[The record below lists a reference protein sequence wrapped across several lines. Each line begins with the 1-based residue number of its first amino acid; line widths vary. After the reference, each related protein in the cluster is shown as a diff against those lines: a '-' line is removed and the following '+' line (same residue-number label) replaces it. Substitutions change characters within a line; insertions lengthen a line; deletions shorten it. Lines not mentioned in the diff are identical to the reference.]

1 MNKRKNKVLTSLYF
15 FLSVYHIGNGFAAH
29 QLLQIGNG
37 SILVKMDGFSV
48 QLGLGLGLWLW
59 LGRREPKVG
68 GLSHGFW
75 AACGH
80 AGTPHFLG
88 PRDSFAEN
96 GPAEVT
102 LGLTDQKTG
111 GKAGC

>member
-1 MNKRKNKVLTSLYF
+1 MLELDTLR
-15 FLSVYHIGNGFAAH
+15 
-29 QLLQIGNG
+29 
-37 SILVKMDGFSV
+37 
-48 QLGLGLGLWLW
+48 LGLGLGLWLW

-102 LGLTDQKTG
+102 LVLTDQKTG